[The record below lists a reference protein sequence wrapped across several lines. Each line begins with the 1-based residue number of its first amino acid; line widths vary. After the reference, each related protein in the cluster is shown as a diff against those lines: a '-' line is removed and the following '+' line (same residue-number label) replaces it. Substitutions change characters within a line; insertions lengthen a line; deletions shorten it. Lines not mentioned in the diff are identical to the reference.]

1 MLSVITKIKI
11 EGPESLVEQALDDI
25 VAQCIPTFTTIETP
39 PIKTPTGRNIL
50 ISYAAEKV
58 IWSGIIKDISKKYPD
73 LKFESWVYI
82 SDGPLTSAWVD
93 YTWNGVTYS
102 SYEKEIQTV
111 PKNTIKQ
118 ELFI

>member
-1 MLSVITKIKI
+1 MLSVMTKIKI
-11 EGPESLVEQALDDI
+11 EGPDPLVDQALDDI
-25 VAQCIPTFTTIETP
+25 VIQCAATFAMIETA
-39 PIKTPTGRNIL
+39 PIKTLTGKNIL
-50 ISYAAEKV
+50 ISYTAEKV
-58 IWSGIIKDISKKYPD
+58 IWSGVIKDISKKYPD

-82 SDGPLTSAWVD
+82 SDGPLIDAWVD

-111 PKNTIKQ
+111 PKDTVKQ

>member
-11 EGPESLVEQALDDI
+11 EGPEPLVDQALDDI
-25 VAQCIPTFTTIETP
+25 VEQCSANSVTIEHP

-50 ISYAAEKV
+50 VAYTSEIIICSC
-58 IWSGIIKDISKKYPD
+58 IIKDISKKYPN
-73 LKFESWVYI
+73 LKFENWTYI
-82 SDGPLTSAWVD
+82 SDGPLTDAWVS
-93 YTWNGVTYS
+93 YIWYGTCWS